1 MYKVQTN
8 NMIIKKLTKLVYKT
22 CPESKNGFFTA
33 DATKKSANK
42 KSIGRRRIEEGKSHS
57 HSGQLVKRTGR
68 ISSYVAVSV
77 TSETAEWLLCKSRSN
92 SRIVRSGCSRAGI
105 PPYSSHNVDSQVSR

>member
-1 MYKVQTN
+1 MCSVVLGAHFYAVFGK
-8 NMIIKKLTKLVYKT
+8 IRIKR
-22 CPESKNGFFTA
+22 
-33 DATKKSANK
+33 KSM
-42 KSIGRRRIEEGKSHS
+42 RTVEGKSHS